1 MTFEIQMQID
11 NQSPEGRALEAIMT
25 RDRVSPEGAIRLLLA
40 QLGTT
45 TSDAII
51 DLFTPEVVADLR
63 SIAADIEAGGRSYSM
78 DEVDDNFVEKR
89 ESWLANH
96 PS

>member
-1 MTFEIQMQID
+1 
-11 NQSPEGRALEAIMT
+11 MT